1 MVDNRIKALRAK
13 AKISA
18 TELSKHM
25 PDDVD
30 KIVMHYIE
38 TGRVLPTRDGLDKMC
53 EVFDCVPTDIYAASD
68 IDLFSIKVTCP
79 KEPFQIEI
87 ESAAHENPEKPKTID
102 LKDMPHKGMEQ
113 IRVWLLADEKAALFK
128 AVNVLGYRSVA
139 EWLRDM
145 YRATIHNYI
154 SLTILHEAIPPVTK
168 NQTIGS

>member
-1 MVDNRIKALRAK
+1 SSMVDNRIKALRAK

-68 IDLFSIKVTCP
+68 IDLFSM
-79 KEPFQIEI
+79 
-87 ESAAHENPEKPKTID
+87 HENSKEPKTID
-102 LKDMPHKGMEQ
+102 LKDTPHKGMEQ

>member
-1 MVDNRIKALRAK
+1 
-13 AKISA
+13 
-18 TELSKHM
+18 
-25 PDDVD
+25 
-30 KIVMHYIE
+30 
-38 TGRVLPTRDGLDKMC
+38 RVLPTRDGLDKMC

-68 IDLFSIKVTCP
+68 IDLFSM
-79 KEPFQIEI
+79 
-87 ESAAHENPEKPKTID
+87 HENSKEPKTID
-102 LKDMPHKGMEQ
+102 LKDTPHKGMEQ

>member
-68 IDLFSIKVTCP
+68 IDLFSM
-79 KEPFQIEI
+79 
-87 ESAAHENPEKPKTID
+87 HENSKEPKTID
-102 LKDMPHKGMEQ
+102 LKDTPHKGMEQ